1 MHVRPWWALL
11 SLALLVLASTVSASL
26 VLTPATPVIRRIQFY
41 EDFSSG
47 KLDPWEFQHPEDWE
61 ILSEGPQHFLHM
73 KRSREPGVPR
83 RPVQFALLRKARVGS
98 FDLETE
104 VRRESEAMMIVFNY
118 VDDLHFYY
126 AHLAEHPGTD
136 KVMHNGIFIVNGE
149 PRKRIP
155 PIPDRAALPDKAWH
169 SVRLHRDVTSGLIEV
184 YVDGDRTPYFSTHD
198 STFTCGQIGLG
209 SFDET
214 GDFTNVKLTSGDA
227 GCSQGGLQLRPASTH

>member
-1 MHVRPWWALL
+1 MYARPGWLF
-11 SLALLVLASTVSASL
+11 SFLVLIILAATARTFYGVTSASP
-26 VLTPATPVIRRIQFY
+26 VLRALRFHD
-41 EDFSSG
+41 EFSSG
-47 KLDPWEFQHPEDWE
+47 GLDAWEFPHPEDWE
-61 ILSEGPQHFLHM
+61 IEAEGSQHFLHM

-83 RPVQFALLRKARVGS
+83 RPVQFALLRKVQLGS
-98 FDLETE
+98 FDLRIK

-155 PIPDRAALPDKAWH
+155 PIAERAALPDKAWH
-169 SVRLHRDVTSGLIEV
+169 RIRLRRDAASGLIEV
-184 YVDGDRTPYFSTHD
+184 YVDGDPAPYFSTHD
-198 STFTCGQIGLG
+198 STFTCGEVGVG

-214 GDFTNVKLTSGDA
+214 GDFTDVEVTSVDA
-227 GCSQGGLQLRPASTH
+227 GCSPGSTLRPASSR

>member
-1 MHVRPWWALL
+1 VLL
-11 SLALLVLASTVSASL
+11 ILATTAGTPYVVTPASPVPLAL
-26 VLTPATPVIRRIQFY
+26 RFH
-41 EDFSSG
+41 DNFSSG
-47 KLDPWEFQHPEDWE
+47 NLDVWEFQHPEDWE
-61 ILSEGPQHFLHM
+61 ILAEGHQHYLHM

-98 FDLETE
+98 FDLQVK

-136 KVMHNGIFIVNGE
+136 KVMHNGMFVVNGE

-155 PIPDRAALPDKAWH
+155 PIPERAVLPDKAWH
-169 SVRLHRDVTSGLIEV
+169 LVRLHRNVASGLIEV
-184 YVDGDRTPYFSTHD
+184 FVDGNAAPYFSTHD
-198 STFTCGQIGLG
+198 STFTCGQVGLG

-214 GDFTNVKLTSGDA
+214 GDFSDFKLTSDDA
-227 GCSQGGLQLRPASTH
+227 GCSPGATVRPAPSP

>member
-1 MHVRPWWALL
+1 MQVRPKWVV
-11 SLALLVLASTVSASL
+11 SVLALLVLGASITASPVGTSAAS
-26 VLTPATPVIRRIQFY
+26 VIRTLQFHD
-41 EDFSSG
+41 DFSSG
-47 KLDPWEFQHPEDWE
+47 RLDAWDFQHPEDWE
-61 ILSEGPQHFLHM
+61 ILSEGPLHFLHM

-98 FDLETE
+98 FDLKTM
-104 VRRESEAMMIVFNY
+104 VRREGEAMMIVFNY
-118 VDDLHFYY
+118 LDDLHFYY

-155 PIPDRAALPDKAWH
+155 PIPGRAALPDKAWH
-169 SVRLHRDVTSGLIEV
+169 TVRLHRDVTTGLIEV
-184 YVDGDRTPYFSTHD
+184 YVDGDRSPYFSTHD

-214 GDFTNVKLTSGDA
+214 GDFTDVELTSQDA
-227 GCSQGGLQLRPASTH
+227 GCSPGSLLQPATAN